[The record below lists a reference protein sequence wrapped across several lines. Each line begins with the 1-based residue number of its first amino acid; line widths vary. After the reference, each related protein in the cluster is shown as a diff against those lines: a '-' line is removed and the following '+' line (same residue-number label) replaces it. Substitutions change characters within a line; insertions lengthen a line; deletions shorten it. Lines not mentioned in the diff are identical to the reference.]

1 MPESDETRKELLEEL
16 RSVRRRLEQLEK
28 QRSEAATTGPPAGPT
43 RRETPKPAWVSPIIL
58 PLGPPARART
68 KRTGSSP

>member
-1 MPESDETRKELLEEL
+1 MSESDETRKELLEEL

-28 QRSEAATTGPPAGPT
+28 QRSEAARPGPPAGPT
-43 RRETPKPAWVSPIIL
+43 RRETRKPAWVSPIVL
-58 PLGPPARART
+58 PLGLPARART